1 MRYSIA
7 LAALAA
13 VTASPLAAQE
23 AAAAPD
29 LPDLTMEQ
37 QTALRCGVAFA
48 VVAQAQKAGD
58 PSVAQYPS
66 VGERGREFFVRTTA
80 SLMEQTGAGREAIG
94 MLVIREVKALT
105 DDPAAVEAVMPACMM
120 LLDASGL

>member
-1 MRYSIA
+1 MRYFIA
-7 LAALAA
+7 LAALVA

-23 AAAAPD
+23 AAAA
-29 LPDLTMEQ
+29 PDLTMEQ

-105 DDPAAVEAVMPACMM
+105 DDPAAVEAVMPACTM